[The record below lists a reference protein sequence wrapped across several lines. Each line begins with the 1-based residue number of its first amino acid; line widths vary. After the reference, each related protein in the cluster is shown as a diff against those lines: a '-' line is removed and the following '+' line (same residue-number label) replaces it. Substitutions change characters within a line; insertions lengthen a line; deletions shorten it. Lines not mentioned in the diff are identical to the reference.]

1 MSLSRRNGER
11 GNALMEFALVVV
23 FLVPLMMGTFSV
35 GMTLGRTIQVT
46 QVARDAGHMYARW
59 VDFSLEANKRLL
71 VQLAD
76 GLGMTTDGGS
86 GVVRLSKVTYID
98 TPDCTG
104 AGLSTGNCPNYQH
117 YVIAQRQVVGND
129 SLYASRI
136 GTPSPN
142 GMDSQG
148 NVQDVIRDTTA
159 QATNWSDSGIVLP
172 SGKFA
177 FVVEVYF
184 TNEAFQLSG
193 VTRVDPIYIR
203 LYF

>member
-1 MSLSRRNGER
+1 
-11 GNALMEFALVVV
+11 MEFALVIV

-46 QVARDAGHMYARW
+46 QVARDAGLMYARW
-59 VDFSLEANKRLL
+59 VDFSLDASKRLL
-71 VQLAD
+71 VQLAN

-117 YVIAQRQVVGND
+117 YVIVQRQVVGND

-136 GTPSPN
+136 GTPSPT
-142 GMDSQG
+142 GMDSSG
-148 NVQDVIRDTTA
+148 NVLDIIRNTSA
-159 QATNWSDSGIVLP
+159 QTINWSDSGIVLP
-172 SGKFA
+172 TGKYA
-177 FVVEVYF
+177 FVVEAYF
-184 TNEAFQLSG
+184 SNQSFQLSG
-193 VTRVDPIYIR
+193 VAHVDPIYIR